1 SQTADPGIGP
11 DIIHYN
17 IDAALAGEFPNLLV
31 ELFGL
36 VINQEIS
43 AKLARA
49 RELFIAACRSKYAA
63 TGHLR
68 DLNCR
73 RSDARAGAEDQHIFT
88 RTDVSL
94 RHHHAPGGQEN
105 ERGGRGFL
113 EGDGIGNRQND
124 VGRNGNQL
132 RVTSVALF
140 TDHGIGRTLT
150 SESGR
155 AKLATATND
164 AAI

>member
-1 SQTADPGIGP
+1 LRGEARCFAAREHAAAAARGSQTADPGIGP

-49 RELFIAACRSKYAA
+49 RELFIGACRSKYAA

-73 RSDARAGAEDQHIFT
+73 SFDARTAAEDQHIFT

-94 RHHHAPGGQEN
+94 RHCHA
-105 ERGGRGFL
+105 
-113 EGDGIGNRQND
+113 
-124 VGRNGNQL
+124 
-132 RVTSVALF
+132 
-140 TDHGIGRTLT
+140 
-150 SESGR
+150 
-155 AKLATATND
+155 
-164 AAI
+164 